1 MWPRKSDEIEFRV
14 SKILYEDIYIKVYEH
29 WSGGLVCASVSL
41 TNLKSAIVAN
51 AFSSDLETHKSQ
63 NFHMVA
69 PRGVAKHFTSFQ
81 ISV

>member
-1 MWPRKSDEIEFRV
+1 MWPRKSDEVEFRV
-14 SKILYEDIYIKVYEH
+14 SKILHEDIYIKVYGH
-29 WSGGLVCASVSL
+29 WSGGLKCASLSL
-41 TNLKSAIVAN
+41 TILKSAIVAN